1 MAYGS
6 ARNPYAMEKTGL
18 RRKSN
23 LFLTFV
29 LFITVYI
36 LYVFTNY
43 ALREKNN
50 HPYSTEKIGD
60 EDLKIKYSTIPVVAY
75 AISLT
80 SCAETPTFI
89 DGAAVLAHSIHLSSS
104 RNPTSGSRYDY
115 KMYAIVH
122 HDAKSCIPSLEKL
135 GYSVLSVD
143 VPVPVKDIEG
153 DYLRENVHR
162 NGCCGELEFIKLW
175 AYTLIEHPFVVHLDL
190 DTMILKPL
198 DELFDAANNDNTE
211 NIDAVMWPEEHHT
224 NTPIDAFFTRDYNM
238 RPAGKKPV
246 GVQGGFL
253 VIKPSMNAFN
263 EFKGIIRKG
272 DFNKKGWGGL
282 GFGPFYGSMTFQ
294 GIIPYYY
301 DALHPG
307 TAVELNRCI
316 YNQMADNP
324 RDQRTVNNI
333 VHGNCRDGR
342 EECEDCRERGIEE
355 IKTAH
360 FTLCQKPWECL
371 PHDADLLQHRL
382 CRKLFSE
389 WYRIRA
395 DLELSKKGLELSKE
409 GNGKTVIVGTGKY
422 QPEIFRGFCKSH
434 GKKGYIPMKS

>member
-1 MAYGS
+1 MAYRS
-6 ARNPYAMEKTGL
+6 ARNPYTAQKTGL
-18 RRKSN
+18 KRKSN
-23 LFLTFV
+23 LVAVILLLT
-29 LFITVYI
+29 TVYI
-36 LYVFTNY
+36 MYVFMNH
-43 ALREKNN
+43 ASQEKSIHN
-50 HPYSTEKIGD
+50 HSSEQIDNEVSSIKHSTG
-60 EDLKIKYSTIPVVAY
+60 PVVAY

-80 SCAETPTFI
+80 SCSETPTFI

-104 RNPTSGSRYDY
+104 RNPRSGSSYDY

-122 HDAKSCIPSLEKL
+122 NDAKACVSSLEKL
-135 GYSVLSVD
+135 GYSVLLVD
-143 VPVPVKDIEG
+143 IPVPIKDIEG

-175 AYTLIEHPFVVHLDL
+175 AYTLTDHHFVVHLDL
-190 DTMILKPL
+190 DTMVLQPL
-198 DELFDAANNDNTE
+198 DELFDAANIGNTE
-211 NIDAVMWPEEHHT
+211 NIDAVMWPNEHHT
-224 NTPIDAFFTRDYNM
+224 DSPIDAYFTRDYNM

-246 GVQGGFL
+246 GVQGGFIA
-253 VIKPSMNAFN
+253 VKPSMDVFN
-263 EFKGIIRKG
+263 EFKDIIRKG
-272 DFNKKGWGGL
+272 DFNQKGWGGL
-282 GFGPFYGSMTFQ
+282 GFGPFYGAMTFQ
-294 GIIPYYY
+294 GLIPYYY

-307 TAVELNRCI
+307 TAIELNRCI

-333 VHGNCRDGR
+333 VHGKCRDGR

-360 FTLCQKPWECL
+360 FTLCQKPWDCL

-395 DLELSKKGLELSKE
+395 DLEMSKKGLDLSKE
-409 GNGKTVIVGTGKY
+409 DGKKAIVGTGKY
-422 QPEIFRGFCKSH
+422 QPEIFRGFCKSQ
-434 GKKGYIPMKS
+434 GKKGYIPIKS

>member
-1 MAYGS
+1 MVYRT
-6 ARNPYAMEKTGL
+6 ARNPYAAEKTGL
-18 RRKSN
+18 ERKSN
-23 LFLTFV
+23 YFV
-29 LFITVYI
+29 VFVVFIAVFI
-36 LYVFTNY
+36 LYVVTNY
-43 ALREKNN
+43 ASREQNN
-50 HPYSTEKIGD
+50 HPSALRKFDNEELHIKHSTV
-60 EDLKIKYSTIPVVAY
+60 PVVAY

-80 SCAETPTFI
+80 SCSESPTFI

-104 RNPTSGSRYDY
+104 RNPNSGSNYDY

-122 HDAKSCIPSLEKL
+122 NDAKSCIPSLEKL
-135 GYSVLSVD
+135 GYSVLLVD

-153 DYLRENVHR
+153 DYLRNNVHR

-175 AYTLIEHPFVVHLDL
+175 AYTLTEHPFVVHLDL
-190 DTMILKPL
+190 DTMILRPL
-198 DELFDAANNDNTE
+198 DELFEAANNGNTK

-224 NTPIDAFFTRDYNM
+224 DTPVDAFFTRDYNM

-253 VIKPSMNAFN
+253 VIKPSMDVFN
-263 EFKGIIRKG
+263 EFKDIIRKG
-272 DFNKKGWGGL
+272 DFNQKGWGGL

-301 DALHPG
+301 DALHPR

-333 VHGNCRDGR
+333 VHGKCRDGR
-342 EECEDCRERGIEE
+342 EECEDCRERGIDE

-389 WYRIRA
+389 WYRVRA
-395 DLELSKKGLELSKE
+395 DLEMSKKGLDMSQEENS
-409 GNGKTVIVGTGKY
+409 KTVIVGAGKF
-422 QPEIFRGFCKSH
+422 QPEIFRGFCKSQ
-434 GKKGYIPMKS
+434 GKKGYIPMIS